1 MEMTN
6 FSKSSLALAALTA
19 LALGGCAVQP
29 MGSRDYDGYQ
39 VRNEQSVRFGVV
51 ESVRDVNINLRESG
65 VGTAAG
71 VTLGAIG
78 GSAIGHNS
86 GSAAAAVAGA
96 VIGGIVG
103 QQIERD
109 ANKRLG
115 IELTV
120 LLDGGMYIAV
130 TQEADEQFRT
140 GDRVRILSTRGIT
153 RVTH

>member
-1 MEMTN
+1 MTN
-6 FSKSSLALAALTA
+6 FSKSSLALALVMAMA
-19 LALGGCAVQP
+19 LAGCAVQP
-29 MGSRDYDGYQ
+29 MGSRDYEGYG
-39 VRNEQSVRFGVV
+39 VRNEQTVRFGVV

-71 VTLGAIG
+71 ATLGAIG
-78 GSAIGHNS
+78 GSNIGHNS

-96 VIGGIVG
+96 VIGGIIG
-103 QQIERD
+103 QSIERD
-109 ANKRLG
+109 ANRRLG

-120 LLDGGMYIAV
+120 LLDGGRYIAV
-130 TQEADEQFRT
+130 TQEADEQFRA